1 MAAATR
7 PAIQLHPAVMAA
19 VRAKVMD
26 KAKAKA
32 PETVM
37 ARDKAAAQAMVK
49 VKDSMPQNTV
59 KVRTMAM
66 AMNKQQQAV
75 SRLPVLRVMSKWHI
89 TP

>member
-1 MAAATR
+1 MVAVR
-7 PAIQLHPAVMAA
+7 VKVMA
-19 VRAKVMD
+19 KV
-26 KAKAKA
+26 KA

-49 VKDSMPQNTV
+49 AKDSMLQNTV

-66 AMNKQQQAV
+66 ATNKQQQAV

>member
-1 MAAATR
+1 MAAAR
-7 PAIQLHPAVMAA
+7 V
-19 VRAKVMD
+19 KVMV
-26 KAKAKA
+26 KA

-37 ARDKAAAQAMVK
+37 ARDKAAVQAMVK

-66 AMNKQQQAV
+66 VMNKQQQAV

-89 TP
+89 IP